1 MHMKKQ
7 ILISIFILF
16 LSATALL
23 AQNSKF
29 TLCGEIKGMTT
40 GHLLFGY
47 TDHNEQYVQKNVPV
61 KNGKFQLEGMIS
73 EPTNMSL
80 RLDST
85 VRYMDNPNLTNF
97 WIEATSMHLEIT
109 LGAFKQ
115 FKLSGSKT
123 NDEEQELNRLKAPI
137 EKEMQPISNAYQAE
151 KDHAKA
157 AAIREQFEPYYDR
170 MNVLTDEFIR
180 SHPDSY
186 LSPYL
191 MRFRLMSL
199 PVDQVE
205 NAYNHWTERVKNSRF
220 GKEIAEEIK
229 KLKQGSPG
237 SPAIMFNRKDIN
249 DQMLNLEELKGK
261 KYILLDFWASWC
273 IPCRKG
279 NPHLKELYKKYAPQ
293 GFEIVCIASD
303 DTKPQAWRKAVEED
317 GIGNFRHVLSG
328 LKRTAEGYDRSEAIG
343 EWYGIHTLPTK
354 ILIDKNGTIIG
365 RYGGG
370 GEPQENLDQK
380 LIEIFGK

>member
-1 MHMKKQ
+1 MKKQ

-16 LSATALL
+16 LGATTLH

-29 TLCGEIKGMTT
+29 TIHGEIKGMTS
-40 GHLLFGY
+40 GSLFFGY
-47 TDHNEQYVQKNVPV
+47 TDNHEKYLKKTIPV
-61 KNGKFQLEGMIS
+61 EHGKFKLEGMIS
-73 EPTNMSL
+73 EPTNVFL
-80 RLDST
+80 CLDST
-85 VRYMDNPNLTNF
+85 INRMDDPNLTNF
-97 WIEATSMHLEIT
+97 WIEATDMHLEIT

-123 NDEEQELNRLKAPI
+123 NDEEQELNRQQAPI
-137 EKEMQPISNAYQAE
+137 REEMQPLTEAYMAE
-151 KDHAKA
+151 KDHEKA
-157 AAIREQFEPYYDR
+157 AAIREQFEPYNER
-170 MNVLTDEFIR
+170 MEVITDEFIR
-180 SHPDSY
+180 THTDSY

-205 NAYNHWTERVKNSRF
+205 SAYNHWTERVKNSRS

-249 DQMLNLEELKGK
+249 DKMFNFEELKGK
-261 KYILLDFWASWC
+261 KYVILYFWASWC
-273 IPCRKG
+273 VPCRKG
-279 NPHLKELYKKYAPQ
+279 NPHLKALHEKYAPL
-293 GFEIVCIASD
+293 GLEIVCIASD
-303 DTKPQAWRKAVEED
+303 DSSPDRWRQAVEQD
-317 GIGNFRHVLSG
+317 GIGHFHHVLSG
-328 LKRTAEGYDRSEAIG
+328 MKHTATGYDKSEDIG

-354 ILIDKNGTIIG
+354 ILIDKNGNIIA

-370 GEPQENLDQK
+370 GEPHENLDQK